1 MECIQT
7 EKHFVHDLKLKIL
20 KLLNVILITAA
31 FALVWHFFIKNKV
44 VSPYFAKGNWLI
56 YFIYFILYDLI
67 GRNYDA
73 FLVSYNRISE
83 MVYSQSLA
91 AFITGFILYIIT
103 WFLEKHLPNITVFLL
118 VFAVQILLS
127 TAWSLLVHR
136 WYFRTF
142 HPKRTFI
149 IWDMRKGMTDLI
161 NEYGMTQKFQV
172 VGNCH
177 SSECVAHPEIL
188 ENIEA
193 VFLTGVHSHDRN
205 VIIKYCVEHDISAF
219 VIPRIGDVMMSGAKK
234 MHLFHLPILKL
245 DRYHPTPEY
254 LLFKRLFDIIFAIIG
269 LTITSPIM
277 LGVAV
282 GIKKYDGGPV
292 LYRQCRL
299 TQNGRKFYVLKFR
312 SMSVDAEKDG
322 VARLSTGDADPRI
335 TPIGRKIRKV
345 RIDELPQFINILK
358 GDMSFVGPRPE
369 RPQIAAEY
377 EKELPEF
384 RLRLQVKCGLTGYAQ
399 VYGKYNTTPYDKL
412 QMDLMYIANPSI
424 IEDLRIIF
432 ATIKIL
438 FMKDSTEG
446 VAEGQTTASAGSV
459 ENTEVPA
466 EQDADK

>member
-1 MECIQT
+1 
-7 EKHFVHDLKLKIL
+7 
-20 KLLNVILITAA
+20 
-31 FALVWHFFIKNKV
+31 
-44 VSPYFAKGNWLI
+44 
-56 YFIYFILYDLI
+56 
-67 GRNYDA
+67 
-73 FLVSYNRISE
+73 
-83 MVYSQSLA
+83 
-91 AFITGFILYIIT
+91 
-103 WFLEKHLPNITVFLL
+103 
-118 VFAVQILLS
+118 
-127 TAWSLLVHR
+127 
-136 WYFRTF
+136 
-142 HPKRTFI
+142 
-149 IWDMRKGMTDLI
+149 
-161 NEYGMTQKFQV
+161 
-172 VGNCH
+172 
-177 SSECVAHPEIL
+177 
-188 ENIEA
+188 
-193 VFLTGVHSHDRN
+193 
-205 VIIKYCVEHDISAF
+205 
-219 VIPRIGDVMMSGAKK
+219 
-234 MHLFHLPILKL
+234 
-245 DRYHPTPEY
+245 
-254 LLFKRLFDIIFAIIG
+254 
-269 LTITSPIM
+269 M

-438 FMKDSTEG
+438 FMRDCTSGYTSGTLENQG
-446 VAEGQTTASAGSV
+446 LLGFAEAQFC
-459 ENTEVPA
+459 
-466 EQDADK
+466 